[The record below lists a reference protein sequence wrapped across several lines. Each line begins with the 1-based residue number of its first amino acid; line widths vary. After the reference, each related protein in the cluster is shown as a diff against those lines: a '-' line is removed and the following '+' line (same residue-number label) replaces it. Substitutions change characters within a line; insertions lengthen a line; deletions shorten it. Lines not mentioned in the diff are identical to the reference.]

1 MLSSLF
7 ADDTTYQNHNND
19 MNELERETNEELESA
34 ANWFAAN
41 EFALHPKKQNISYEV
56 KSKSDYIHSIY
67 LLLLGGF

>member
-41 EFALHPKKQNISYEV
+41 ELALHPKKN
-56 KSKSDYIHSIY
+56 KIY
-67 LLLLGGF
+67 PTH